1 MEGDELVLHLTTPE
15 KAEGVHGDIRVPLSS
30 VRAVRT
36 EPTAWDRELLRG
48 LRAPGAAVG
57 PGYCTMAG
65 VHQPYPVEVP
75 ARPPERLGRLIGP
88 AREEAMRA
96 AARSAIAALDGNAIW
111 NVSSTAHGGGVA
123 EMLYLL
129 LGYAK
134 GVGVDARWMV
144 IQADAEFF
152 AITKR
157 LHNRLHGV
165 AGDDG
170 ALGPHEAAHYR
181 DVLAENA
188 AAMDGRSIRPRD
200 VVYLHDPQTVGLAG
214 ALRADGARIV
224 WRCHI
229 GSDRANAHTEE
240 AWAFLQPHLAACD
253 TFVFSHAAFV
263 PPQLAESD
271 VWIVAP
277 SIDPFSAKNRPL
289 PAPRRRALLARVG
302 LLEGARAPS
311 TEAVVGGAPP
321 LAPDDPLVLQV
332 SRWDRLKDMRGVLEG
347 FADYVTPRSDARL
360 ALVGPDVSAVSDDP
374 EGAEVLG
381 ECVEAWRSLPARAR
395 DAIRLVTL
403 PMDDPE
409 ANALMVNAAQRHAA
423 VIVQKSLQEGFGL
436 TVTEA
441 MWKARPLVAS
451 AVGGIVDQVTDDVGV
466 LLEDPRDLATFGD
479 AVATLLGDPARMR
492 SLGRRA
498 RRRVRDN
505 FLSDRHLIDY
515 SHLVQHMTR
524 L

>member
-1 MEGDELVLHLTTPE
+1 VLHN
-15 KAEGVHGDIRVPLSS
+15 G
-30 VRAVRT
+30 
-36 EPTAWDRELLRG
+36 
-48 LRAPGAAVG
+48 
-57 PGYCTMAG
+57 G
-65 VHQPYPVEVP
+65 VHQPQPVEVP
-75 ARPPERLGRLIGP
+75 VRSPERLGRLIGP
-88 AREEAMRA
+88 ERFEEMRE
-96 AARSAIAALDGNAIW
+96 AARSAMDALDGNTIW
-111 NVSSTAHGGGVA
+111 NISSTSHGGGVA
-123 EMLYLL
+123 EMLSLL

-144 IQADAEFF
+144 IEADAEFF

-157 LHNRLHGV
+157 LHNRIHGV

-170 ALGPHEAAHYR
+170 ALGPREAAHYG

-188 AAMDGRSIRPRD
+188 AAMDGRRIRAGD

-229 GSDRANAHTEE
+229 GSDRANAHTQE
-240 AWAFLQPHLAACD
+240 AWAFLQPYLAACE

-277 SIDPFSAKNRPL
+277 SIDPFSPKNRPL
-289 PAPRRRALLARVG
+289 PAARGRALLARVG
-302 LLEGARAPS
+302 LLAGERDPAID
-311 TEAVVGGAPP
+311 AVVGGAPP
-321 LAPDDPLVLQV
+321 FDPDEPMVLQV

-347 FADYVTPRSDARL
+347 FAEYVTSRSDARL
-360 ALVGPDVSAVSDDP
+360 ALVGPEVAAVSDDP
-374 EGAEVLG
+374 EGAEVLA
-381 ECVEAWRSLPARAR
+381 ECTEAWRSLPARAR

-403 PMDDPE
+403 PMEDPE

-441 MWKARPLVAS
+441 MWKARPVVAS
-451 AVGGIVDQVTDDVGV
+451 AVGGIVDQLPDDAGV
-466 LLEDPRDLATFGD
+466 LLHDPADLAAFGD

-498 RRRVRDN
+498 RRHVRDN
-505 FLSDRHLIDY
+505 FLSDRHLREYAQLIR
-515 SHLVQHMTR
+515 HMTQPR
-524 L
+524 GEQATPG